1 MAKRPYYGESDMKR
15 SVSFLLATFFC
26 FAAPAWVFSQSAPKR
41 DGEVGPPLSLAK
53 LVEEATDRNPEIL
66 AARRAVDAKRARIP
80 QAGAWADPTVSISY
94 GGNAFPPF
102 TVMRA
107 DPSSNRQVMA
117 EQMIPYPGKT
127 HLRTEIALR
136 DADAETLAYEAVQR
150 RVATEVKQAYFDL
163 AFVDRSLAI
172 LQKDHEALEGFEKV
186 TEIRYSVGKAAQQDV
201 LRAQLEITRLAQRAA
216 MLTQQR
222 RTLEAQ
228 LNSLR
233 NVPIDSPVSATVVV
247 KLSAFVYTQ
256 DQLQEAAQANYPV
269 LKQRKTMV
277 DEGRLSVELARK
289 EERPDFSVGYTYM
302 QRDALPDMVGIT
314 LTTSLPVFRHR
325 KQDMAIT
332 EAAANLE
339 SARQMQASELTVLRY
354 QVQQDFL
361 EIQATEQLLKLYSQ
375 GIAPQSSL
383 TLESSISSYQ
393 TGGVDFLNVISNFQE
408 VIDAELDYHQQ
419 VTNHEKALARLEEV
433 TGLDLIQEGDVH
445 HE

>member
-1 MAKRPYYGESDMKR
+1 M
-15 SVSFLLATFFC
+15 L
-26 FAAPAWVFSQSAPKR
+26 FSQSATGSEAKS
-41 DGEVGPPLSLAK
+41 ELPLSLAK
-53 LVEEATDRNPEIL
+53 LVQEATERNPEIL

-94 GGNAFPPF
+94 GGNALPPF

-127 HLRTEIALR
+127 HLRTEIAAR
-136 DADAETLAYEAVQR
+136 DADAETLAYEAVAR
-150 RVATEVKQAYFDL
+150 RVAAKVKEAYFDL

-172 LQKDHEALEGFEKV
+172 LQKDHEALGGFEKV
-186 TEIRYSVGKAAQQDV
+186 TEIRYSVGKAAQQDL
-201 LRAQLEITRLAQRAA
+201 LRAQLEVTRLAQRAT
-216 MLTQQR
+216 MLNQQR

-233 NVPIDSPVSATVVV
+233 DVPIDSPVGSPAPVRP
-247 KLSAFVYTQ
+247 SAFVYTQ

-269 LKQRKTMV
+269 LKRRKTMV
-277 DEGRLSVELARK
+277 DENRIAVALARR

-302 QRDALPDMVGIT
+302 QRDALPDMYGIT
-314 LTTSLPVFRHR
+314 LTTSLPIFRHR

-339 SARQMQASELTVLRY
+339 SARQMQANELTVLRY

-361 EIQATEQLLKLYSQ
+361 EIQTTEQLLKLYSQ

-383 TLESSISSYQ
+383 TLESSITSYQ
-393 TGGVDFLNVISNFQE
+393 TGGVDFLNVISNFQA
-408 VIDAELDYHQQ
+408 VIDAELDYHMQ
-419 VTNHEKALARLEEV
+419 VSNHEKALARLEEV
-433 TGLDLIQEGDVH
+433 TGLNLVEQGDVH

>member
-1 MAKRPYYGESDMKR
+1 MKR
-15 SVSFLLATFFC
+15 TVSFLIAAFFWI
-26 FAAPAWVFSQSAPKR
+26 AAPVWVFSQSAPVH
-41 DGEVGPPLSLAK
+41 DVVAGPLLDLAK
-53 LVEEATDRNPEIL
+53 LVQEATERNPEIL

-94 GGNAFPPF
+94 GGNAAPPF

-127 HLRTEIALR
+127 RLRTEIASR
-136 DADAETLAYEAVQR
+136 DADAETLAYEAVER
-150 RVATEVKQAYFDL
+150 RVVAEVKQAYFDL
-163 AFVDRSLAI
+163 AFADGSLAI
-172 LQKDHEALEGFEKV
+172 LQKDREALEGFEKV

-201 LRAQLEITRLAQRAA
+201 LRAQLEITRLSQRAT
-216 MLTQQR
+216 MLNQQR

-233 NVPIDSPVSATVVV
+233 NVPIDSPVSATAVVQP
-247 KLSAFVYTQ
+247 STFVYTQ

-277 DEGRLSVELARK
+277 DEGRLSVDLARK

-314 LTTSLPVFRHR
+314 LTTSLPIFRHR
-325 KQDMAIT
+325 KQDMAIR

-383 TLESSISSYQ
+383 TLESSITSYQ
-393 TGGVDFLNVISNFQE
+393 TGGVDFLNVISNLQA
-408 VIDAELDYHQQ
+408 VIDAELDYHMQ

-433 TGLDLIQEGDVH
+433 TGLNLIQQGDVH